1 MAVVGDDKALGHVGG
16 PVGPDPPLSPLVRPE
31 ARVYKLVPGLTG
43 LGITECILREFKEF
57 A

>member
-16 PVGPDPPLSPLVRPE
+16 PVGPDPPLSPRVRPE